1 MDALVAPARQA
12 RAHHRHDLRALT
24 YVVLDDANGGIVRNV
39 NHQGAAVQAVAALR
53 PQQIVRLRFE
63 LRHPRLRVEARA
75 QVVWS
80 SPAGQC
86 GVRFLDL
93 PPQTVR
99 QMNEWIFANLLDSIP
114 RHSARG
120 KSMFGEPMLASVAQ
134 IAERTSERITEDDG
148 LIVSPT
154 PRKVIE
160 LQPPSL
166 QSDALSARAAA
177 ELYPETSME
186 LDWLSQPLSGRS
198 LAWTVDS
205 LIVIAAVLVFALVFL
220 SIAHELPRWPL
231 SVEIAIAGAIVVAL
245 FYWGFFRFF
254 AGSSMGS
261 RLARLSGSDGDEDG
275 EARNTARFR

>member
-1 MDALVAPARQA
+1 MDGLATYARQA

-80 SPAGQC
+80 SSSGQC
-86 GVRFLDL
+86 GVRFLNL
-93 PPQTVR
+93 PPQMAL
-99 QMNEWIFANLLDSIP
+99 QINEWIFGNLLDSIP
-114 RHSARG
+114 HHSG
-120 KSMFGEPMLASVAQ
+120 QGNSMFAVSQ
-134 IAERTSERITEDDG
+134 IAEPTAERSSVDDG

-160 LQPPSL
+160 LRSN
-166 QSDALSARAAA
+166 ALHSNALTARAQA
-177 ELYPETSME
+177 ESYPETSMQ

-205 LIVIAAVLVFALVFL
+205 LIVIAAILVFALVFL

-231 SVEIAIAGAIVVAL
+231 SLETAIAAAIVVAL

-261 RLARLSGSDGDEDG
+261 RLARMTESEGVEDA
-275 EARNTARFR
+275 EARNAARFR